1 LRYLPLNTV
10 PQLNGH
16 NIGPSSIIPFNISS
30 MAFSANI
37 TFKLYY
43 FIDQINLYEKSK
55 ATLWLMLILIII
67 NSILQIKNNYT
78 ILDIEFITFPT
89 TIAYLHPILN
99 IHKVS

>member
-1 LRYLPLNTV
+1 
-10 PQLNGH
+10 
-16 NIGPSSIIPFNISS
+16 